1 VRARFIQ
8 GAHAGQALRFHFST
22 RPEKHNDA
30 INTNATTQ
38 TTATMTTIELIKE
51 AIGALK
57 ERTGSSVIAINKYI
71 ETEKKVRSSGRCE
84 RCVFSLAKQLVNIGI
99 HNGPRSTVHR
109 FHCTTMK

>member
-1 VRARFIQ
+1 VRARLIQ

-22 RPEKHNDA
+22 RPEKQNTS
-30 INTNATTQ
+30 IKTNATTQ

-84 RCVFSLAKQLVNIGI
+84 RCVSLVKQLVNIGI
-99 HNGPRSTVHR
+99 HNGPRSIG
-109 FHCTTMK
+109 FIAQQ